1 MAFSLDVPDEVVD
14 ASIACCNAGNMG
26 NRGDGSDGTKEQQMI
41 GIIGQNMLNIALG
54 LPLMQPGGGFDG
66 GIDAHVS
73 GLSLDIKTMGR
84 TVTPRL
90 DFVNNLMQSQT
101 KFKVDGYIFASL
113 NTTTDKFTICGWLP
127 KPLFLERATLF
138 EKGAVRQRKDKT
150 TFTTKAAMYEIKN
163 SDLFY
168 DSRNWDQLFANM
180 QHYSEHKKDPRY
192 QTNAEWLADY
202 DKAEREAA

>member
-1 MAFSLDVPDEVVD
+1 MAFNLNISDDVVD
-14 ASIACCNAGNMG
+14 SSIACCNAGNMG

-41 GIIGQNMLNIALG
+41 GIIGQNMLNLALG
-54 LPLMQPGGGFDG
+54 LPLMQAGGGFDG
-66 GIDAHVS
+66 GIDAIVS
-73 GLSLDIKTMGR
+73 GLSFDIKTMGR

-101 KFKVDGYIFASL
+101 KFKVDGYIFASI
-113 NTTTDKFTICGWLP
+113 NTNANRMTVCGWLP
-127 KPLFLERATLF
+127 KHLFLERATLF

-168 DSRNWDQLFANM
+168 KAQNWDQLFAEVK
-180 QHYSEHKKDPRY
+180 HYSENKTDPRY
-192 QTNAEWLADY
+192 QSNDQWLAEY
-202 DKAEREAA
+202 DKAERAA